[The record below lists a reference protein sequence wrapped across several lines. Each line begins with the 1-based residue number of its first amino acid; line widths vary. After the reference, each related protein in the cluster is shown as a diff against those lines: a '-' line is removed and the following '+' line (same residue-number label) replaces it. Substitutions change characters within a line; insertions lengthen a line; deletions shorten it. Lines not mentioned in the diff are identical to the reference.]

1 MELIAFII
9 AIIALVVV
17 SRRTGELK
25 QSIGLLEE
33 DVATLIREVNA
44 LSNQKE

>member
-44 LSNQKE
+44 LSTQKE